1 MQGQFAFVSDDIA
14 RWRSGLTPLLA
25 DVRVLPRRTPVGQL
39 VKSLISGRT
48 RDAVSLAAYHRLGAR
63 FGSAAGIAAARP
75 ATVERE
81 IADVT
86 FAPAKA
92 EWLVEAL
99 RSIGRE
105 RPGWRLGFL
114 AKLPIGEALGWLER
128 LPGVGRKVAASTLNA
143 STLARPV
150 LIVDSHVL
158 RVLSR
163 LGLVAANAEA
173 RLASETVT
181 AAMPDWSAD
190 DFLGFHIAMKRL
202 GQLVCHFD
210 APACADCPLAGDCP
224 TGRGALL
231 TPRAEL

>member
-1 MQGQFAFVSDDIA
+1 MQGQFAFVSNDIA
-14 RWRSGLTPLLA
+14 RWRSRLTPLLA
-25 DVRVLPRRTPVGQL
+25 DVQALPRRTPVGQL

-63 FGSAAGIAAARP
+63 FGSAAGIATAKPAA
-75 ATVERE
+75 VEHV
-81 IADVT
+81 ISDVT

-92 EWLVEAL
+92 EWLVAAL
-99 RSIGRE
+99 QSIGRE
-105 RPGWRLGFL
+105 RPDWRLGFL
-114 AKLPIGEALGWLER
+114 GRLPIGEALGWLER

-190 DFLGFHIAMKRL
+190 DFLRFHIAMKRL
-202 GQLVCHFD
+202 GQTVCRFE
-210 APACADCPLAGDCP
+210 APACSDCPLVDDCP

>member
-1 MQGQFAFVSDDIA
+1 MQGQFPFISDDVA
-14 RWRSGLTPLLA
+14 RWRSRLVPSLA
-25 DVRVLPRRTPVGQL
+25 DMQVLPRRTPVGQL
-39 VKSLISGRT
+39 TKSLISGRT

-63 FGSAAGIAAARP
+63 FGSAAAIASATPAA
-75 ATVERE
+75 VERE
-81 IADVT
+81 IAEVT
-86 FAPAKA
+86 HAPAKA

-105 RPGWRLGFL
+105 RPDWRLGFL
-114 AKLPIGEALGWLER
+114 GKLPIDEALGWLER

-173 RLASETVT
+173 RLASEIVT
-181 AAMPDWSAD
+181 SAMPGWSAD
-190 DFLGFHIAMKRL
+190 DFLRFHIALKRL
-202 GQLVCHFD
+202 GQTICRFD
-210 APACADCPLAGDCP
+210 TPACAACPLAADCP
-224 TGRGALL
+224 ANERPWL
-231 TPRAEL
+231 TPRRRV

>member
-1 MQGQFAFVSDDIA
+1 MQGQFAFVSNDIA
-14 RWRSGLTPLLA
+14 RWRSRLTPLLA
-25 DVRVLPRRTPVGQL
+25 DVQALPRRSPTGQL

-48 RDAVSLAAYHRLGAR
+48 RDAISLAAYRRLGAR
-63 FGSAAGIAAARP
+63 FGSAAGIAAATP
-75 ATVERE
+75 VAVEHV

-86 FAPAKA
+86 FAPVKA
-92 EWLVEAL
+92 EWLIEAL

-105 RPGWRLGFL
+105 RPDWRLGFL
-114 AKLPIGEALGWLER
+114 GKLPIGEALGWLER

-158 RVLSR
+158 RVLGR

-173 RLASETVT
+173 RLASEIVT

-190 DFLGFHIAMKRL
+190 DLLRFHIAMKRL
-202 GQLVCHFD
+202 GQMVCHFE
-210 APACADCPLAGDCP
+210 APACAACPLAADCPLQ
-224 TGRGALL
+224 TR
-231 TPRAEL
+231 RR

>member
-1 MQGQFAFVSDDIA
+1 MQGHFAFVSNDIA
-14 RWRSGLTPLLA
+14 RWRLRLTPLLA
-25 DVRVLPRRTPVGQL
+25 DVGELPRRTPAGQL

-63 FGSAAGIAAARP
+63 FGSAAQIAK
-75 ATVERE
+75 ATPVAVEQV

-92 EWLVEAL
+92 EWLVEGL

-105 RPGWRLGFL
+105 RPDWRLGFL
-114 AKLPIGEALGWLER
+114 GRLSIGEALGWLER

-163 LGLVAANAEA
+163 LGLVAAKAEA

-190 DFLGFHIAMKRL
+190 DFLRFHIAMKRL
-202 GQLVCHFD
+202 GQTVCHFE
-210 APACADCPLAGDCP
+210 APACTNCPLAADCPAGKRILL
-224 TGRGALL
+224 TGRPAL
-231 TPRAEL
+231 